1 MTDGLVFDPD
11 SLTIAPGD
19 TVVFEN
25 VGGVGHSVTAYE
37 DSIPEGATYWA
48 SGGFDSEDAARSA
61 YSATGGIEDSGNVAG
76 GESWSHTFETEG
88 VHEYFCIP
96 HEAAGMVGEIEV
108 VPGGGG
114 GGEGGGVPSIPDG
127 AKSIG
132 VATTVAMVTTL
143 GLAFTLLKYGGS
155 QPEE

>member
-1 MTDGLVFDPD
+1 
-11 SLTIAPGD
+11 
-19 TVVFEN
+19 
-25 VGGVGHSVTAYE
+25 
-37 DSIPEGATYWA
+37 
-48 SGGFDSEDAARSA
+48 
-61 YSATGGIEDSGNVAG
+61 
-76 GESWSHTFETEG
+76 
-88 VHEYFCIP
+88 
-96 HEAAGMVGEIEV
+96 MVGEIEV